1 MQVALWSASIVGAKH
16 KQWPGCGGTPA
27 NGKGAGNNLHFI
39 CTWTIQTRNRNIE
52 QAQVNGY
59 LAAVMNDMI

>member
-27 NGKGAGNNLHFI
+27 NGKGAGNKFTFHLHLDHTDPEPEYRASAGKRLFG
-39 CTWTIQTRNRNIE
+39 RGDE
-52 QAQVNGY
+52 
-59 LAAVMNDMI
+59 